1 MGWLIAL
8 AVIVL
13 IAVLPIGISARYG
26 ETGPLVWLWIG
37 PLRLRAYP
45 SRKRNRETPEK
56 HRKNSGETPSK
67 QKENSGET
75 GGNIRDFYPLVQRIL
90 EFLTDLRQKLR
101 VKLLQLHITLGG
113 DDPCDLA
120 LNYGKTQAALGN
132 LDPHLERFF
141 VIKKKEISIDCDF
154 FSEKSSIYGRIDLSI
169 TVARIFSLGFRHG
182 IRILREFLRIMK
194 LRKGGATK

>member
-8 AVIVL
+8 AVIAL

-56 HRKNSGETPSK
+56 HRKNAGETLSK

-120 LNYGKTQAALGN
+120 LNYGRAEAAFAN

-141 VIKKKEISIDCDF
+141 VIRKKDIRINCDF
-154 FSEKSSIYGRIDLSI
+154 EGDKTLIYGRLDLTI
-169 TVARIFSLGFRHG
+169 TIGRIFSLGFRHG
-182 IRILREFLRIMK
+182 VRILREFLRIMK

>member
-26 ETGPLVWLWIG
+26 ESGPLVWLWIG
-37 PLRLRAYP
+37 PLRMRAYP

-56 HRKNSGETPSK
+56 HRKNAGETPSK

-120 LNYGKTQAALGN
+120 LNYGRAEAAFAN

-141 VIKKKEISIDCDF
+141 VIRKKDIRINCDF
-154 FSEKSSIYGRIDLSI
+154 EGDKTLIYGRLDLTI
-169 TVARIFSLGFRHG
+169 TIGRIFSLGFRHG
-182 IRILREFLRIMK
+182 VRILREFLRIMK

>member
-56 HRKNSGETPSK
+56 HRKNAGETLSK

-90 EFLTDLRQKLR
+90 EFLTELRQKLR

-120 LNYGKTQAALGN
+120 LNYGRAEAAFAN

-141 VIKKKEISIDCDF
+141 VIRKKDIRINCDF
-154 FSEKSSIYGRIDLSI
+154 EGDKTLIYGRLDLTI
-169 TVARIFSLGFRHG
+169 TIGRIFSLGFRHG
-182 IRILREFLRIMK
+182 VRILREFLRIMK

>member
-56 HRKNSGETPSK
+56 HRKNAGETPSK

-120 LNYGKTQAALGN
+120 LNYGRAEAAFAN

-141 VIKKKEISIDCDF
+141 VIRKKDIRINCDF
-154 FSEKSSIYGRIDLSI
+154 EGDKTLIYGRLDLTI
-169 TVARIFSLGFRHG
+169 TIGRIFSLGFRHG
-182 IRILREFLRIMK
+182 VRILREFLRIMK

>member
-13 IAVLPIGISARYG
+13 IAVLPIGISARY
-26 ETGPLVWLWIG
+26 EASGPLVWLWIG
-37 PLRLRAYP
+37 PLRLRVYP
-45 SRKRNRETPEK
+45 SRKKDRKTPEK
-56 HRKNSGETPSK
+56 VRKNSGETASK
-67 QKENSGET
+67 QKENSGEK

-101 VKLLQLHITLGG
+101 VKLLRLRVTLGG

-154 FSEKSSIYGRIDLSI
+154 SSEKSSIYGRIDLSI

>member
-8 AVIVL
+8 AVIAL

-56 HRKNSGETPSK
+56 HRKNAGETLSK

-90 EFLTDLRQKLR
+90 EFLTELRQKLR

-120 LNYGKTQAALGN
+120 LNYGRAEAAFAN

-141 VIKKKEISIDCDF
+141 VIRKKDIRINCDF
-154 FSEKSSIYGRIDLSI
+154 EGDKTLIYGRLDLTI
-169 TVARIFSLGFRHG
+169 TIGRIFSLGFRHG

>member
-120 LNYGKTQAALGN
+120 LNYGRAEAAFAN

-141 VIKKKEISIDCDF
+141 VIRKKDIRINCDF
-154 FSEKSSIYGRIDLSI
+154 EGDKTLIYGRLDLTI
-169 TVARIFSLGFRHG
+169 TIGRIFSLGFRHG
-182 IRILREFLRIMK
+182 VRILREFLRIMK

>member
-13 IAVLPIGISARYG
+13 IALVPIGVCGVYDELGARAWV
-26 ETGPLVWLWIG
+26 LVG
-37 PLRLRAYP
+37 PLRWKLYP
-45 SRKRNRETPEK
+45 SRKKAEKTRDKSPQKTEKNQPKSGENPPEK
-56 HRKNSGETPSK
+56 
-67 QKENSGET
+67 
-75 GGNIRDFYPLVQRIL
+75 GGNIRDFYPLVKRIL
-90 EFLTDLRQKLR
+90 DFLGDLRRKLR
-101 VKLLQLHITLGG
+101 VKQLQLHLTLAG

-120 LNYGKTQAALGN
+120 LNYGRAQAAFAN

-141 VIKKKEISIDCDF
+141 VIRKKDVTIDCDF
-154 FSEKSSIYGRIDLSI
+154 SGDKSYIYGRLDLTV

-182 IRILREFLRIMK
+182 IRILREFMRIMK

>member
-56 HRKNSGETPSK
+56 HRKNAGETPSK
-67 QKENSGET
+67 QKENTGET

-120 LNYGKTQAALGN
+120 LNYGRAEAAFAN

-141 VIKKKEISIDCDF
+141 VIRKKDIWINCDF
-154 FSEKSSIYGRIDLSI
+154 EGDKTLIYGRLDLTI
-169 TVARIFSLGFRHG
+169 TIGRILSLGFRHG
-182 IRILREFLRIMK
+182 VRILREFLKIMK

>member
-56 HRKNSGETPSK
+56 HRKNSGKTPSK

-120 LNYGKTQAALGN
+120 LNYGRAEAAFAN

-141 VIKKKEISIDCDF
+141 VIRKKDIRINCDF
-154 FSEKSSIYGRIDLSI
+154 EGDKTLIYGRLDLTI
-169 TVARIFSLGFRHG
+169 TIGRIFSLGFRHG